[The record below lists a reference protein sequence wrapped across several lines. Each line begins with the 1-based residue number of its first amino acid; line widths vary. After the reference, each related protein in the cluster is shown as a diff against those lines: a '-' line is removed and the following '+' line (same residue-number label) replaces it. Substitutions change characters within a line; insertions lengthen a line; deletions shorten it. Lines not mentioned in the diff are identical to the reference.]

1 MDFRAERS
9 SERGTSAVIRRVPIG
24 IIGGNENSFRPIVLA
39 VGPYNHGNENLR
51 RMEACKA
58 ELIEK
63 SPELKKFEPEVR
75 ELLSQIRCFYPPD
88 VRARGQIDFE
98 EVICRDVFF
107 VVFVVYLYEK
117 EVLGHLDSTNWFGI
131 TNFDSSMLKTCA
143 RNLLIADN
151 QLPWPLVDKF
161 SSLIFRGEK
170 NGRFMIN
177 MFLATVM
184 CENLSLKV
192 SDDLFDGNPLHLLDL
207 LRTRYLVDYIYP
219 WDDGFV
225 LYSAKEL
232 LMRRIKIVEA
242 VPKKGIGF
250 LVGGVCFCW
259 KTATL
264 ALPRLSICEHFKHTF
279 LNMAGYEPLAFVTM
293 VKLPNFFACTEDC
306 FRTLR
311 V

>member
-1 MDFRAERS
+1 
-9 SERGTSAVIRRVPIG
+9 
-24 IIGGNENSFRPIVLA
+24 
-39 VGPYNHGNENLR
+39 
-51 RMEACKA
+51 
-58 ELIEK
+58 
-63 SPELKKFEPEVR
+63 
-75 ELLSQIRCFYPPD
+75 
-88 VRARGQIDFE
+88 
-98 EVICRDVFF
+98 
-107 VVFVVYLYEK
+107 
-117 EVLGHLDSTNWFGI
+117 
-131 TNFDSSMLKTCA
+131 
-143 RNLLIADN
+143 
-151 QLPWPLVDKF
+151 
-161 SSLIFRGEK
+161 
-170 NGRFMIN
+170 MIN

-192 SDDLFDGNPLHLLDL
+192 PDDLFDGNPLHLLDL
-207 LRTRYLVDYIYP
+207 LRTRYLVDYLYP
-219 WDDGFV
+219 GDDGFV

-232 LMRRIKIVEA
+232 LMRRIKIAEA